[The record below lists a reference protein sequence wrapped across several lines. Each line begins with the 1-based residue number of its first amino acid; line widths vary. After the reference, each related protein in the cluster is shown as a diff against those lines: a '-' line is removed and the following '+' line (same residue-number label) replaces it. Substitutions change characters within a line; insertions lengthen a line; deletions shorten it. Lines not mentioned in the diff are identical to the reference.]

1 LAGPVCYSFYKKTQ
15 TRVATNARKEDNMTK
30 IYLKVVGAEVLFN
43 NSFPYQVKDKDGKTS
58 GKTKYIHTYGIKCT
72 NGSRT
77 SLFITKTFGNES
89 KETYCQVGDIIKLTG
104 TLVEEKW
111 KDDEGDWVSRVTII
125 ANSIDI
131 IDEDDEDEDV
141 KPKKKSRK

>member
-1 LAGPVCYSFYKKTQ
+1 
-15 TRVATNARKEDNMTK
+15 MTK
-30 IYLKVVGAEVLFN
+30 IYLKVVGAQILFT
-43 NSFPYQVKDKDGKTS
+43 NSFAYQAKDKDGKKS
-58 GKTKYIHTYGIKCT
+58 GKTRYIHTYGIKCT

-77 SLFITKTFGNES
+77 SHFIVKTFNNES
-89 KETYCQVGDIIKLTG
+89 EETYYETGDIIKLTG

-141 KPKKKSRK
+141 KPKRKSRKKEN

>member
-1 LAGPVCYSFYKKTQ
+1 
-15 TRVATNARKEDNMTK
+15 MTK
-30 IYLKVVGAEVLFN
+30 IYLKVVGAEVLFY
-43 NSFPYQVKDKDGKTS
+43 NSFPYQVKEKNGKTS
-58 GKTKYIHTYGIKCT
+58 GKTRYIHTYGIKCT

-77 SLFITKTFGNES
+77 SHFIVKTFNNES
-89 KETYCQVGDIIKLTG
+89 EETDCVKGDIIKLTG

-111 KDDEGDWVSRVTII
+111 KDDEGDWVSRVTIV

-141 KPKKKSRK
+141 KPRKKNKK

>member
-1 LAGPVCYSFYKKTQ
+1 
-15 TRVATNARKEDNMTK
+15 MTK
-30 IYLKVVGAEVLFN
+30 IYLKVVGAQILFN
-43 NSFPYQVKDKDGKTS
+43 NSFAYQAKDKVGKTS

-77 SLFITKTFGNES
+77 SHFIVKTFGNES
-89 KETYCQVGDIIKLTG
+89 KETDCVIGDIIKLTG

-131 IDEDDEDEDV
+131 IDEDDEDEDEDV
-141 KPKKKSRK
+141 KPRKKNRK

>member
-1 LAGPVCYSFYKKTQ
+1 
-15 TRVATNARKEDNMTK
+15 MTK

-43 NSFPYQVKDKDGKTS
+43 NSFPYQAKDKNGKTT
-58 GKTKYIHTYGIKCT
+58 GKRKYIHTYGIKCT
-72 NGSRT
+72 NGTRT
-77 SLFITKTFGNES
+77 SRFIVKTFGNES
-89 KETYCQVGDIIKLTG
+89 KETDCEVGDIIKLTG

-125 ANSIDI
+125 ADSIDI
-131 IDEDDEDEDV
+131 TDDEDDEDDV